1 MYRNIVFDLGG
12 VVVDYD
18 PHTFLLERF
27 FDESVESKVHEI
39 VFGSKEWRQLDAG
52 EITRAEANA
61 IMLEKAREAGC
72 LFEVQSVLDD
82 WMRTLKTRRKT
93 VEIIKRLKKMGF
105 SIYYL
110 SNIAQDTLEELKKRD
125 FWPLFEGGVASCEAG
140 TNKPDARI
148 YELLITKYLLDRTE
162 TIFVDDN
169 KLNANAAYELGI
181 TGIHY
186 KGGPAFIRALNACG
200 IPIKEHLVW

>member
-1 MYRNIVFDLGG
+1 MYKNIVFDLGG

-27 FDESVESKVHEI
+27 FDETVETKVHDI

-52 EITRAEANA
+52 EITRADANA
-61 IMLEKAREAGC
+61 VMLAKAREAGC
-72 LFEVQSVLDD
+72 FFEVQSVLDD

-93 VEIIKRLKKMGF
+93 VDVIKRLKKMGF

-110 SNIAQDTLEELKKRD
+110 SNIAEDTLEELSRRD
-125 FWPLFEGGVASCEAG
+125 FWPLFDGGIASCRIG

-148 YELLITKYLLDRTE
+148 YETLLANYALDRTE

-169 KLNANAAYELGI
+169 KLNVSAAYELGI
-181 TGIHY
+181 TGVHY
-186 KGGPAFIRALNACG
+186 LGGPSFIRSLNACG
-200 IPIKEHLVW
+200 IPIKEHLLW